1 MDVSGLKD
9 MLLKAAPC
17 GAEPWGSQQHAIPP
31 LPPPQDP
38 PSDIEGKNKNETT
51 NSGDP
56 VAEPS
61 SGSSA
66 LESKADEQPLPEGIK
81 EFKSTCLGITY
92 IYNFLF
98 VVQLVHMFIQ
108 KYLTYCWNTQNVS
121 IYISTLDFLEHFSS

>member
-9 MLLKAAPC
+9 VLLKAAPC
-17 GAEPWGSQQHAIPP
+17 GAEPWGSQKHVIPP

-38 PSDIEGKNKNETT
+38 PSDPEGNNKNETT

-66 LESKADEQPLPEGIK
+66 VESKAAEQPLPEGIK
-81 EFKSTCLGITY
+81 EFKSTCLGIIY
-92 IYNFLF
+92 IYIFFLF
-98 VVQLVHMFIQ
+98 VVQLVHIFIH
-108 KYLTYCWNTQNVS
+108 KYPTDCWNTQNVY
-121 IYISTLDFLEHFSS
+121 IYI